1 MALLL
6 LTAALS
12 LALVPCQSFN
22 VDIKHPTI
30 FEDPAKG
37 FGQNVVQFRT
47 DRDNLVIVSAPFQK
61 RGANETGLLYQCNPS
76 SGTCQP
82 INIPLPPEAV
92 DIHLGLSLAAQ
103 LSPGRLL
110 ACGPTLKREC
120 GKNTYING
128 LCFLLDQNL
137 QRMKQL
143 PETLTECSSGIDI
156 VFLIDGSGS
165 IKTNEFPLMLNFVK
179 QVMVTFQGTD
189 AMFALMQYSNRFEIH
204 FDFNRFRSI
213 RNPDILLSA
222 IVHQRGNTHT
232 PTAILRVMSE
242 LFVERS
248 GARNDATKLLIVI
261 TDGETFGD
269 PTPLPPVIQEAERR
283 GIIRYAIG
291 VGAAFSKPKALE
303 ELQTIAP
310 PSNVFQVGSF
320 QALNSIQRELQDKI
334 FAIEGTQSQS
344 GSSFLLEMSQ
354 DGFSALITP
363 DASILGA
370 VGAYDWSGG
379 IFKYT
384 DGQRSMFINTS
395 STSRD
400 MQDSYLGYSV
410 QLVKQGGTNRYVIG
424 APRYNHQGRVLVF
437 SPGSRGGQWQQT
449 VDIKGEQ
456 IGSYFGAELCTV
468 DLDRDSNTDLV
479 LIGAPMYHRPTTG
492 GLVHVCPISP
502 EGQMSCRQTLM
513 GEAGQLF
520 SQFGASIADIT
531 DINGDGVTDIAI
543 GAPAENNNQGS
554 VYIFHGMRN
563 SITQAYSQRIEG
575 SSVSPGLK
583 FFGQSISGMMDL
595 TRDGLVDIAVGSA
608 GKVYLLR
615 SQPVLDVAVSIVF
628 QPKEIPL
635 AVFDCSGQEVK
646 DRKASTAMVCF
657 TVSKLTTDTLGGF
670 FSTIDYRLHLDSVR
684 LNSRALFNT
693 KNQFLNKTMRIGIER
708 RCEEYDV
715 YLPVCVEDSLLPITL
730 ALNFSFNGDP
740 IPAANNI
747 NGILSQVSPR
757 RVPQQ
762 LFFEKNCGS
771 DGVCQDYLKI
781 AFNFSGLS
789 SVVVGLSLELNIAVS
804 IRNDL
809 ENSYNALVQLFY
821 PAGLSYRKVTL
832 LESNRRVMSINCNT
846 DVGPEEAAVRK
857 STCNINHPIFRESSR
872 AVFVATFDVSS
883 KATLGD
889 KLLVTANITSDNGG
903 TITNES
909 SFQAALPVRY
919 AVYVIASSLDESTK
933 YINFSESDQE
943 MRKSVQHMFQVNNLG
958 QRDLPVIVTLQF
970 PVELGTAQVWNT
982 EDALLW
988 KNESVMCKAVGE
1000 TPGAPDFAEKMKTR
1014 PIVDCSVA
1022 RCKRIQCNVTLLKVD
1037 QKLDFVIKGDVFS
1050 RWISQTNQQKVTLV
1064 SSAEITYDENKYA
1077 HLIDLKDTFVT
1088 SQVSTRIEVYKEYNY
1103 LPIIIGSSVGGL
1115 VLLAL
1120 ISAGLYKAGFFKRQ
1134 YKEMLQQNDD
1144 SAASTA
1150 DGPSA
1155 TATKV
1160 PT

>member
-6 LTAALS
+6 LTAALC

-22 VDIKHPTI
+22 VDVKHPTT

-37 FGQNVVQFRT
+37 FGQSVVQFRT

-61 RGANETGLLYQCNPS
+61 SGVNETGLLYQCNPS
-76 SGTCQP
+76 SGRCQP
-82 INIPLPPEAV
+82 TNIPLPPEAV

-110 ACGPTLKREC
+110 ACGPTLKRTC
-120 GKNTYING
+120 GENTYING

-143 PETLTECSSGIDI
+143 PETLIECSSGIDI

-165 IKTNEFPLMLNFVK
+165 IKTFEFPLMLNFVK
-179 QVMVTFQGTD
+179 QVMDTFQNTD
-189 AMFALMQYSNRFEIH
+189 AAFALMQYSDRFEIH

-213 RNPDILLSA
+213 RNPDTLLRG
-222 IVHQRGNTHT
+222 IVHQRGATHT
-232 PTAILRVMSE
+232 PSAILRVMSD

-248 GARNDATKLLIVI
+248 GARNSATKLLIVI

-269 PTPLPPVIQEAERR
+269 SIRLPPVIQEAERR

-291 VGAAFSKPKALE
+291 VGAAFSKQKALD
-303 ELQTIAP
+303 ELRTIAP
-310 PSNVFQVGSF
+310 PSNVFRVDNF
-320 QALNSIQRELQDKI
+320 QALNNIQRELQDKI

-344 GSSFLLEMSQ
+344 GSSFQLEMSQ

-363 DASILGA
+363 DGSILGA

-384 DGQRSMFINTS
+384 DGQPSKFINTS
-395 STSRD
+395 STSRE

-410 QLVKQGGTNRYVIG
+410 QLVKQGGMNRYVIG

-437 SPGSRGGQWQQT
+437 SPSSREGQWQQT
-449 VDIKGEQ
+449 GDIKGEQ

-492 GLVHVCPISP
+492 GIVHVCPISP
-502 EGQMSCRQTLM
+502 EGQMSCSQTLM
-513 GEAGQLF
+513 GETGQLF

-531 DINGDGVTDIAI
+531 DINGDGLTDIAI
-543 GAPAENNNQGS
+543 GAPTENNNQGS

-563 SITQAYSQRIEG
+563 SIRQAYSQRIDG

-608 GKVYLLR
+608 GKVNLLR
-615 SQPVLDVAVSIVF
+615 SQPVLDVAVSIAF

-646 DRKASTAMVCF
+646 DRKASTARVCF

-670 FSTIDYRLHLDSVR
+670 SSTIDYRLHLDSVR
-684 LNSRALFNT
+684 LNSRAVFNT
-693 KNQFLNKTMRIGIER
+693 KNQFLNKTMRIDIER
-708 RCEEYDV
+708 RCEDYDV

-747 NGILSQVSPR
+747 NGILSEGSPR
-757 RVPQQ
+757 RVAQQ
-762 LFFEKNCGS
+762 LLFEKNCGS

-781 AFNFSGLS
+781 AFNYSGLS
-789 SVVVGLSLELNIAVS
+789 SVVVGLSLELNITVS

-809 ENSYNALVQLFY
+809 EDSYNTLVQLFY

-832 LESNRRVMSINCNT
+832 LESNRRLMSINCNT

-872 AVFVATFDVSS
+872 AVFVATFDVSP

-903 TITNES
+903 TIANES

-919 AVYVIASSLDESTK
+919 GVYVIASSLDESTK

-958 QRDLPVIVTLQF
+958 QRDLPVIVTLQY
-970 PVELGTAQVWNT
+970 PVELGTAQVWKT
-982 EDALLW
+982 EDVLLW
-988 KNESVMCKAVGE
+988 KNESVMCKSIGE
-1000 TPGAPDFAEKMKTR
+1000 TPGVPDFAEKMKTR

-1037 QKLDFVIKGDVFS
+1037 QKVDFVIKGDVFS

-1077 HLIDLKDTFVT
+1077 HLIDPKDTFVT
-1088 SQVSTRIEVYKEYNY
+1088 SQVSTRVEVYKEYNY

-1144 SAASTA
+1144 STSTA

-1155 TATKV
+1155 PATEV